1 MKIIQRPLPEN
12 DYCVVFLRDREVFYC
27 DLPKTAPKDLGI
39 GENVDQTYYV
49 GEETCNH
56 YYKFEATDWC
66 ELPEAQIIH
75 ITRLNQKTWVRVRPE
90 GCGVKMPKI
99 QLRRLRNSIGYSKI
113 CAVKSF
119 LKWMRKMDIATGV
132 DIATQDM
139 QEQALAKALAQA
151 KAIEK
156 NFAKAKPLEKIKG

>member
-1 MKIIQRPLPEN
+1 MKIIQRPNYGN

-27 DLPKTAPKDLGI
+27 DLPKTAPEDLGM

-49 GEETCNH
+49 GEETFNA

-66 ELPEAQIIH
+66 ELLEAQIIH
-75 ITRLNQKTWVRVRPE
+75 IARLNQKTWVRVRPE
-90 GCGVKMPKI
+90 NCSVKISKI

-119 LKWMRKMDIATGV
+119 LKWMRQMDIASGV

-151 KAIEK
+151 KAIAK
-156 NFAKAKPLEKIKG
+156 TFAEAKPLEKIKG